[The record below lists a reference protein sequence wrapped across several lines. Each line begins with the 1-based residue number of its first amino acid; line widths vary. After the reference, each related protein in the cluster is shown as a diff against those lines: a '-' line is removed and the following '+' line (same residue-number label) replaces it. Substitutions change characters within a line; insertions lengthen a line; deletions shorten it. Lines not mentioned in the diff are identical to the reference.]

1 MQPLA
6 PPVKFDALWCT
17 EDNRVRVATI
27 GVKHYVSIDGD
38 NFCGPHKTLDAAREY
53 GASIARA
60 KAEGGSHG

>member
-1 MQPLA
+1 VSPGYA
-6 PPVKFDALWCT
+6 KF
-17 EDNRVRVATI
+17 